1 MIPEDDRNLYH
12 CSEQPRHLSVAVEKF
27 HWGLPYGDYFG
38 GVTLFSRRLVALI
51 NGASNLYWGWGGEG
65 ALRLDSTRP
74 DPRPLTDRPEP
85 LHSPHPTHSHSHIP
99 HPKMPLHFTSLYFRL
114 LHLHIYIYTQ
124 MLADACCTSTLNHY
138 DFTVIAIHYLYR

>member
-1 MIPEDDRNLYH
+1 MRVRADVDMIPEDDRNLYH

-74 DPRPLTDRPEP
+74 DPRPTDPNLFTPLTP
-85 LHSPHPTHSHSHIP
+85 PTRTRTFPIRRC
-99 HPKMPLHFTSLYFRL
+99 HFTSLRFTSDCS
-114 LHLHIYIYTQ
+114 IYICIFTHKIARGH
-124 MLADACCTSTLNHY
+124 MLYEYVKSLRFHGN
-138 DFTVIAIHYLYR
+138 